1 MIMRTWLLNMVFFTR
16 LSSCDKLS
24 FGPLLKFVSW
34 RLIIQKVC
42 LINDHCL
49 LLYSSF
55 LDSISHTQR
64 KKNTTK
70 AKNIKFVTENA
81 CENVYFTSFS
91 SSHFFQFFFLT
102 EMWFS
107 WVCVCVIV
115 KKWEKEVMRQTKKN
129 FEKKRHAVDL
139 RKPKCLLSAFNKNA
153 SKRHQSELISMKRL
167 N

>member
-1 MIMRTWLLNMVFFTR
+1 MIMRIWLLNIVFLTR

-34 RLIIQKVC
+34 PLIFQKVC
-42 LINDHCL
+42 LVKDHSL
-49 LLYSSF
+49 LLNSSF

-70 AKNIKFVTENA
+70 AKNIEFVIENA
-81 CENVYFTSFS
+81 HENVYFTSFS
-91 SSHFFQFFFLT
+91 SSHFFPIFFLT
-102 EMWFS
+102 KM
-107 WVCVCVIV
+107 CVTV

-139 RKPKCLLSAFNKNA
+139 RKPKCLLSAFNSNA